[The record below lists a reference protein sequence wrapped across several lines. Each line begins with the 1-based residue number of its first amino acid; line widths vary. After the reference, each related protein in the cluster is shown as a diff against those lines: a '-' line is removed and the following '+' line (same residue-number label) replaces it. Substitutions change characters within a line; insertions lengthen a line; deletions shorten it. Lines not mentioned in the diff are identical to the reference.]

1 MTDPISPSARF
12 VLKESLAEL
21 RAAVLAVAVVAVAVV
36 VAAASNWR
44 RAHRSKALVPVAQL
58 FYTELVMPAVEAAKQ
73 RVYTLRKIAQ
83 AGLESAQRA
92 LPMPFST
99 RMRRLFPVY
108 SWRDPDGRF
117 HVVAIPRRGGGPVI
131 ISFWRDELRSM
142 MRRRV
147 LEIIPFEVDPLL
159 STTDVAFMAAR
170 KQAPEGWLRQTFF
183 RSNGDGFAKNARK
196 SSHIP

>member
-1 MTDPISPSARF
+1 
-12 VLKESLAEL
+12 
-21 RAAVLAVAVVAVAVV
+21 
-36 VAAASNWR
+36 
-44 RAHRSKALVPVAQL
+44 
-58 FYTELVMPAVEAAKQ
+58 MPAVEAAKQ
-73 RVYTLRKIAQ
+73 RVYTLRKIAK

-147 LEIIPFEVDPLL
+147 FEMRPFDVDPLL
-159 STTDVAFMAAR
+159 STMDVAFMAGK
-170 KQAPEGWLRQTFF
+170 KQAPEEWLRKTLS
-183 RSNGDGFAKNARK
+183 RSNGDGLGTHEK
-196 SSHIP
+196 PWT

>member
-1 MTDPISPSARF
+1 MCYPEAD
-12 VLKESLAEL
+12 
-21 RAAVLAVAVVAVAVV
+21 
-36 VAAASNWR
+36 
-44 RAHRSKALVPVAQL
+44 
-58 FYTELVMPAVEAAKQ
+58 MPAVEAARQ
-73 RVYTLRKIAQ
+73 RVYTLRKIAK

-159 STTDVAFMAAR
+159 STTDVAFMAGK
-170 KQAPEGWLRQTFF
+170 KQAPGGWLWKALARP
-183 RSNGDGFAKNARK
+183 NGDGFGGTHGK
-196 SSHIP
+196 HWD